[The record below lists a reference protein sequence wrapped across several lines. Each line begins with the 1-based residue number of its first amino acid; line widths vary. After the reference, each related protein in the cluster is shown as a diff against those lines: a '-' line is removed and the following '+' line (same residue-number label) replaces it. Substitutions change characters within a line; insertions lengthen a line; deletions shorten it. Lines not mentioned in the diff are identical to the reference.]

1 MANLNIRLF
10 SSEEISPELELQSSE
25 LDRLAFSDENPNDPV
40 LSGIEWSSHDW
51 MALGFLKKELVTQL
65 CLIKRGILVGEQPVW
80 VAGVGGVATH
90 SHWQRRGF
98 ASQLLRESKTFMYD
112 KMCVPFGLLICAEE
126 TQTVYAHCGWQT
138 VAKSV
143 DFIQNGE
150 HRTLDTCVMILPL
163 TTQAWLPGV
172 INLCGLP
179 W

>member
-126 TQTVYAHCGWQT
+126 TQTVY
-138 VAKSV
+138 V
-143 DFIQNGE
+143 IQNGE